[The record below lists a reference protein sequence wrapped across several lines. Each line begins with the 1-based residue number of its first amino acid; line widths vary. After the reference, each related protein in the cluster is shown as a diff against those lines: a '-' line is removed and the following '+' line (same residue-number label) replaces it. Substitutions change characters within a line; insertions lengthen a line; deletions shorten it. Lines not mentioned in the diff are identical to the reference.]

1 MNQSPPSL
9 FSIWIDADAC
19 PKDVKE
25 IIYKTSFRLKL
36 KVTLVANSYLS
47 VPNSPL
53 IRSIQVDQGADVADS
68 YIVENLES
76 NDIVI
81 TADIPL
87 ASLVIEKGA
96 LALNPRGELYTEDN
110 IGERLAVRDFMKEL
124 RDGGQISGGPPPFG
138 TKDKAN
144 FANAFNKI
152 VTQKMK

>member
-152 VTQKMK
+152 ITQKMK

>member
-53 IRSIQVDQGADVADS
+53 IRSIQVDLGADVADS